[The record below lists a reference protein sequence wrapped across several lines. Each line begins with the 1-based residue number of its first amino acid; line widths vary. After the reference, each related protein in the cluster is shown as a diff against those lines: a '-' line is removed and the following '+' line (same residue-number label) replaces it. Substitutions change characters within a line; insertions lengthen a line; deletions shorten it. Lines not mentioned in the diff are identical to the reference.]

1 MPAKKIPSVRAIRF
15 PRGWESPL
23 PPESMKHRTPAM
35 ITATGRKARRLKYRV
50 WNQYS
55 RNSQMV
61 AVYCMPMAM
70 AAEVRDR
77 ETITLRHRA
86 Q

>member
-1 MPAKKIPSVRAIRF
+1 
-15 PRGWESPL
+15 
-23 PPESMKHRTPAM
+23 M
-35 ITATGRKARRLKYRV
+35 ITSTGKKARRLKARL
-50 WNQYS
+50 WIQYS

-70 AAEVRDR
+70 AGEVRDR
-77 ETITLRHRA
+77 EVMTLRHRA